1 MVDFMQLTI
10 GEIVANDYRAATIFK
25 SFGIDFCCDG
35 QRTIPEACAS
45 KQNDPELLISLLYG
59 VLKTEN
65 HEPFDYNSWPIDLL
79 ADYIEKK
86 HHRYTR
92 ERIPLLLKFFK
103 KLSKTEAELYPEIQ
117 TIHELFK
124 TSAEELLVSMKEE
137 EAVLFPYIRK
147 MIKSSDG
154 KKKIG
159 EQHLGI
165 AEASIRKILQ
175 DHAQEAKIF
184 RKIKALSNNFMAPE
198 DASNSFNVAYTL
210 LADFEKDLHK
220 HFHLENNILF
230 PKALEFEAGFQSTSK

>member
-1 MVDFMQLTI
+1 MSDIMLLTI

-35 QRTIPEACAS
+35 QRTISEACES
-45 KQNDPELLISLLYG
+45 KQNDPELLVSLLYG
-59 VLKTEN
+59 ILKTES
-65 HEPFDYNSWPIDLL
+65 HEPFDYNAWPIDLL

-92 ERIPLLLKFFK
+92 ERIPSLLKFFK
-103 KLSKTEAELYPEIQ
+103 KLTKTESELYPEINE
-117 TIHELFK
+117 IHGLFK
-124 TSAEELLVSMKEE
+124 TSAEELLAGMKQE

-154 KKKIG
+154 KNKIG
-159 EQHLGI
+159 DQQVCT
-165 AEASIRKILQ
+165 AEESIRKIIQ
-175 DHAQEAKIF
+175 DHAHDAKIF

-210 LADFEKDLHK
+210 LGEFEKDLHK

-230 PKALEFEAGFQSTSK
+230 PKALEFEARYKSSL